1 MDLCDCNA
9 KSRTSS
15 VLFLAYSKVHR
26 QRILTFVYI
35 VTTTAGILV
44 NVAILSD
51 GIVMRPAALWCVA
64 HLRYSVTL
72 FGGLITVRD
81 ANVNC

>member
-9 KSRTSS
+9 NSRTSN
-15 VLFLAYSKVHR
+15 VLFLAYSKVYR
-26 QRILTFVYI
+26 QRIRTYVCI
-35 VTTTAGILV
+35 VTTPAGIVV
-44 NVAILSD
+44 NVVLLSD
-51 GIVMRPAALWCVA
+51 GIVMCSAALWCVA
-64 HLRYSVTL
+64 HLRYSIML